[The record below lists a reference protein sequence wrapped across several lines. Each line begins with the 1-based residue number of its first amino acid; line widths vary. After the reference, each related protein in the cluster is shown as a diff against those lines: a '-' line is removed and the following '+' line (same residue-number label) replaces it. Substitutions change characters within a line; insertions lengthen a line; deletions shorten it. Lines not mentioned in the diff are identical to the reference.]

1 MPKAKR
7 PRCPAKSRC
16 AYLGPGERGCKSN
29 VDARTLKHDPEK
41 WLPVFGKDHAKTKEV
56 ERDDDSKRSHRALRL
71 RSERDRR
78 GFLEEGDGDAA
89 VGGEIGVVRKHR
101 LEVGLAGHGPG
112 EGGRETDF

>member
-16 AYLGPGERGCKSN
+16 SYLGPGERSCKGGA
-29 VDARTLKHDPEK
+29 DARTL
-41 WLPVFGKDHAKTKEV
+41 
-56 ERDDDSKRSHRALRL
+56 RL
-71 RSERDRR
+71 RPERDRR

-101 LEVGLAGHGPG
+101 LDVGLAGHGREAVVRKPVSGEDLAHADGAPG
-112 EGGRETDF
+112 G